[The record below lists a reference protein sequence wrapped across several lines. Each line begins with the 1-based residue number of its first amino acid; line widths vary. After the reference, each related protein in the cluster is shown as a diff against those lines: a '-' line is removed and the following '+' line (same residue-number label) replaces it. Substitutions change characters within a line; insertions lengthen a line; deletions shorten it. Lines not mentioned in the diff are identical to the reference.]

1 MKLKNRSNL
10 FLVVRDR
17 EGHETLLGTLHQVEV
32 PIASFLTLE
41 SADEYAGVCTQEYEE
56 RKIDGFSFKAVPV
69 IYYDM

>member
-10 FLVVRDR
+10 FLVVRENIRGDYVA
-17 EGHETLLGTLHQVEV
+17 EI

-41 SADEYAGVCTQEYEE
+41 SADEYAGVCAQEYEE
-56 RKIDGFSFKAVPV
+56 RKIGGFSFKAVPV

>member
-10 FLVVRDR
+10 FLVVR
-17 EGHETLLGTLHQVEV
+17 EWEKQEC
-32 PIASFLTLE
+32 PIAAFLTLE

-56 RKIDGFSFKAVPV
+56 LKLEGFVFKAVPV

>member
-10 FLVVRDR
+10 FLVIR
-17 EGHETLLGTLHQVEV
+17 ENLLGTLHQVEV

-41 SADEYAGVCTQEYEE
+41 SADEYAGVCAQEYEE
-56 RKIDGFSFKAVPV
+56 RKIGGFSFKAVPV